1 MNITLQNVS
10 LSALNI
16 TWLPPDPLDANGV
29 ITGYKVIFNRTEINE
44 VTEQFLPSSQNYFYK
59 RGMMAKQQ
67 CQAISCI
74 YLCTGLQQYE
84 FITIKVAAKTVVG
97 FGPYSLPALFRTSEG
112 SNDKTYID

>member
-16 TWLPPDPLDANGV
+16 TWLSPDPLDANGV
-29 ITGYKVIFNRTEINE
+29 ITGYKVIFNRTEIND

-59 RGMMAKQQ
+59 QGMMAKQQ

-97 FGPYSLPALFRTSEG
+97 FGPYSLPALFQTSEG